1 EFNVPPGA
9 LLSALNCRQNRNGA
23 LSKRPG
29 NTKLTN
35 QYQLPEYAGA
45 AAVDVSLGGA
55 LATHGSQLLLSCNA
69 GTLPFSEAHG
79 TFATARPHS
88 EALLSR
94 TGVPLPALIQA
105 NTSVLYSQDP
115 IFITDGTHNFYVWI
129 DSIKIVYLTIQNA
142 ASGTI
147 VQDRIIIAGAGN
159 AVWAIPLLL
168 GTQLTIT
175 HLLST
180 GVLAMVTLASP
191 YTGAVSAP
199 TTLNT
204 GVTTTANFDAVV

>member
-1 EFNVPPGA
+1 MPTADITLGQGLQQRTSEFNVPPGA

-147 VQDRIIIAGAGN
+147 V
-159 AVWAIPLLL
+159 
-168 GTQLTIT
+168 
-175 HLLST
+175 
-180 GVLAMVTLASP
+180 
-191 YTGAVSAP
+191 
-199 TTLNT
+199 
-204 GVTTTANFDAVV
+204 